1 MSTLFYIIFIGIII
15 FLNRKTVSL
24 FSFKFLVMIF
34 LCGLVFD
41 IGKSFG
47 SIIGNDYHSNDYYGN
62 LPKQYT
68 EQIESKNFSKTYQQ
82 RDLHWEC
89 TKLARASGVF
99 TSPIHIFNEYF
110 IVARKDDKL
119 GLTNCYYRQIHHYN
133 ISDKYWDD
141 YVKSGG
147 QLEAN

>member
-1 MSTLFYIIFIGIII
+1 MSTLFYLACVITIYI
-15 FLNRKTVSL
+15 LNRKTTPFL
-24 FSFKFLVMIF
+24 SFRFVGMVVVFTFGFNMLITYGKFI
-34 LCGLVFD
+34 D
-41 IGKSFG
+41 
-47 SIIGNDYHSNDYYGN
+47 NDYHSNDYYGN
-62 LPKQYT
+62 LSKEYT

-110 IVARKDDKL
+110 IIARKDDNV
-119 GLTNCYYRQIHHYN
+119 GLTNCYYRQIHNYN
-133 ISDKYWDD
+133 VSDKYWDD
-141 YVKSGG
+141 YVKRGG